1 MSNDCTQGSP
11 VQFLVIWDDD
21 LPEGIATTEDQVASF
36 LPPKEETSFL
46 EGLGAVSSGKP
57 RQLAHTAT
65 TSTSNRSSGTGNPS
79 SCNTVM

>member
-21 LPEGIATTEDQVASF
+21 LPEGIATTEDHVASF

-46 EGLGAVSSGKP
+46 AGLGAVSSGKP